1 LADSFA
7 RDIVIHHLDLLFNIN
22 SSDILTELH
31 FIYSKKT
38 GRIKSF
44 GSKDFSFGTLRSDG
58 GIALTIEGAQA
69 LFRTIAF
76 RENCVIPKHEAI
88 PFIREGKSLFC
99 KHILWIGSNI
109 KVGSECVVID
119 NDGKILAIGK
129 SLIYSLC
136 FKSNVKRGIAIKI
149 RKGLKSRAINE

>member
-1 LADSFA
+1 MADSFA
-7 RDIVIHHLDLLFNIN
+7 RDIVIHHLDLLFNIKT
-22 SSDILTELH
+22 SDILTELR

-69 LFRTIAF
+69 LFKTRDF
-76 RENCVIPKHEAI
+76 RENCVIPKHEAV

-109 KVGSECVVID
+109 KVGSEGVIID
-119 NDGKILAIGK
+119 DDGKILAVGK
-129 SLIYSLC
+129 SLINAIC
-136 FKSNVKRGIAIKI
+136 FKLNVKRGIAIKI
-149 RKGLKSRAINE
+149 RKGLKSRSIN

>member
-1 LADSFA
+1 LVDSFA
-7 RDIVIHHLDLLFNIN
+7 RDIVIHHLDLLFNIKT
-22 SSDILTELH
+22 SDILTELH

-69 LFRTIAF
+69 LFKTRDF
-76 RENCVIPKHEAI
+76 RENCVIPKHEAV
-88 PFIREGKSLFC
+88 PFILEGKSLFC

-109 KVGSECVVID
+109 KVGSEGVIIED
-119 NDGKILAIGK
+119 DGKILAVGK
-129 SLIYSLC
+129 SLINAIC
-136 FKSNVKRGIAIKI
+136 FKSNVKRGIAVKI
-149 RKGLKSRAINE
+149 RKGLKSRSINE